1 MSYLWLYFF
10 FSASSC
16 TLILI
21 HLVHLLC
28 QGIPIESWPWRW
40 DWNCLLVTIVRCHL
54 EINYYSLP
62 SQYILTLG
70 NIFTIFQSKR
80 VQVKESI
87 CKDSPDPRRLAQSLC
102 LSLCLEVSP
111 SSGSASPCPGVSKG
125 GRSFQKGARSHR
137 QQGGG
142 VAGSKMQYA
151 PKMKMAPGAQLELT
165 VQRTILY
172 KKM

>member
-10 FSASSC
+10 STACSC
-16 TLILI
+16 TLIFI
-21 HLVHLLC
+21 HLVHLLY
-28 QGIPIESWPWRW
+28 QEIPIETWPWRW
-40 DWNCLLVTIVRCHL
+40 DGNCLLVTIVRCHL

-70 NIFTIFQSKR
+70 NIFTIFKSKR

-87 CKDSPDPRRLAQSLC
+87 CNNLPGPRRLAQSLC

-125 GRSFQKGARSHR
+125 GRSFRKGARSHS

-142 VAGSKMQYA
+142 GAGSKM
-151 PKMKMAPGAQLELT
+151 
-165 VQRTILY
+165 
-172 KKM
+172 